1 MKHFNDNISRIPEE
15 LDINSEEYEK
25 WKEDYLDD
33 CGLYARHII
42 ADELEREEY
51 ERLNDY

>member
-1 MKHFNDNISRIPEE
+1 MKHFQDEYSRIPEE
-15 LDINSEEYEK
+15 LDIDSDEYQK

-42 ADELEREEY
+42 AEDLEREEY
-51 ERLNDY
+51 ERRNNK